1 MRILS
6 ALVALALLCSC
17 ASAPRATTPGP
28 AQRIISL
35 VPSLTEVLFSL
46 GAGPR
51 VIGVTANDHYPPE
64 VEGLPRVGDMAPD
77 YERILALRPDLVVA
91 DPGMQP
97 REITRLRELGLPVLS
112 LPSQSL
118 SGLRRALVE
127 LGKATGTEARGLE
140 LQGQLA
146 GLKPPPGPG
155 VRVFVEIWDKPLM
168 TTGGGT
174 FVDELI
180 TLAGGRNVYADRQQY
195 PTISV
200 EDLLLRQPEVI
211 VLTVSQVEEARSRP
225 GWDRLAAV
233 QSGRIYRMESD
244 LLVRPTLRLPQA
256 VEQLEGFLRP

>member
-6 ALVALALLCSC
+6 ALVALALLCGC
-17 ASAPRATTPGP
+17 ATPPRASSGP

-51 VIGVTANDHYPPE
+51 VVGVTANDHYPPE
-64 VEGLPRVGDMAPD
+64 VEALPRVGDMAPD

-118 SGLRRALVE
+118 MGLQNALVE
-127 LGKATGTEARGLE
+127 LGKATGTEARGQE
-140 LQGQLA
+140 LQSQLA
-146 GLKPPPGPG
+146 SLKPPVGPR
-155 VRVFVEIWDKPLM
+155 VRVFVEIWDKPLI

-180 TLAGGRNVYADRQQY
+180 NLAGGLNVYADHQRY
-195 PTISV
+195 PSISV

-225 GWDRLAAV
+225 GWDRLEAV
-233 QSGRIYRMESD
+233 RSGRLYRMESD

-256 VEQLEGFLRP
+256 VEQLEGFLKP